1 MAAEPTAARSW
12 RMLAILSLQRS
23 HGYHMVGLGMIASG
37 MLLLCSDSAPMTTSW
52 WKSVALCCE
61 SLFYHSFL
69 ISSAGFWGARALPEI
84 CVLALWEQ
92 L

>member
-1 MAAEPTAARSW
+1 
-12 RMLAILSLQRS
+12 MLAILSLQRS

-61 SLFYHSFL
+61 SLFYHSSLFH
-69 ISSAGFWGARALPEI
+69 
-84 CVLALWEQ
+84 Q
-92 L
+92 LDFGGQGTP